1 MTVSSLV
8 RLVST
13 AAVAAMTLA
22 ACAAPLTSSSTP
34 SKSVAKVSSSSISP
48 TKAQALPTVGG
59 ATGTGCAAAGLRV
72 QQASKDG
79 AAGHIHFVIALTNTA
94 ATTCTLSGYPS
105 LEMLDRAGNPMLT
118 RISHSDVS
126 FPPTPPHRV
135 LLAPRGSA
143 SFDVGYS
150 HVPVGSE
157 PSCPAASAV
166 LVRVTTDGK
175 GLRLSQSM
183 DPCNRG
189 AIAISALTAGLN
201 GTRG

>member
-8 RLVST
+8 RVVSA

-22 ACAAPLTSSSTP
+22 ACAAPLASSSTP
-34 SKSVAKVSSSSISP
+34 SKSVAPVSSASIAP
-48 TKAQALPTVGG
+48 TKAQALPSVRG
-59 ATGTGCAAAGLRV
+59 ATGAGCAAAGLRV
-72 QQASKDG
+72 QHVSQDG
-79 AAGHIHFVIALTNTA
+79 AAGHIHFVIALTNTT

-105 LEMLDRAGNPMLT
+105 LEMLDPAGKPMLT
-118 RISHSDVS
+118 RISHRDVS

-157 PSCPAASAV
+157 SSCPAASAV
-166 LVRVTTDGK
+166 LVRVTTGGK

-189 AIAISALTAGLN
+189 AIAISALTTGLN

>member
-8 RLVST
+8 RVVSA
-13 AAVAAMTLA
+13 AAVASVAMA

-34 SKSVAKVSSSSISP
+34 SKSVGAGSDASIPP
-48 TKAQALPTVGG
+48 TKAQALPSVGV
-59 ATGTGCAAAGLRV
+59 ATGAGCAAAGLRV
-72 QQASKDG
+72 YRVSQDG
-79 AAGHIHFVIALTNTA
+79 AAGHIHFVIALRNTT

-105 LEMLDRAGNPMLT
+105 LEMLDGAGNPIPT
-118 RISHSDVS
+118 RVSHRDVS

-157 PSCPAASAV
+157 SSCPAASAV

-189 AIAISALTAGLN
+189 AIAISALTAGSN